1 MLRLVMLCL
10 AHKIP
15 DRLPDGQSFPFFMVF
30 AFPIIYLVM
39 GYLSVAVGCWLY
51 NVMFKHIGGIEFE
64 HGASEA

>member
-1 MLRLVMLCL
+1 
-10 AHKIP
+10 
-15 DRLPDGQSFPFFMVF
+15 MVF